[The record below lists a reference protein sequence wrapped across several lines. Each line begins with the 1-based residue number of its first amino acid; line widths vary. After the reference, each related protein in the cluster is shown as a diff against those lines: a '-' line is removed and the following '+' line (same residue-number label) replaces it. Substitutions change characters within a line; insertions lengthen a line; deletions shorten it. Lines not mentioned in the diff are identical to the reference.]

1 MQKPTVVQ
9 GSRAHRLFT
18 WGGWALLLLVG
29 ILLPYSLPSF
39 RVFQFT
45 LVVVFAIAVLGL
57 NMLTGYNGQI
67 SLGHSFFFAIGAYT
81 AAILIQDH
89 GWPHLVTLLPAF
101 ALTFVLGFLFG
112 IPALRLEGLYLAL
125 VTLALAVVTPPFIK
139 RFGDLT
145 GGSQGIVV
153 NGPDTPEW
161 TGLADDQYL
170 YFLCFAVAIVMF
182 VVARNL
188 MRGRVGR
195 AVVSIR
201 DNHIA
206 SETMGINLSVFKTL
220 TFAYSAAYAGV
231 AGGLYVF
238 VVGFVSPE
246 SFTVLLSIELLA
258 GAVVGGLAT
267 IVGPIFG
274 ATFTRFMPVF
284 AADINDAAPGLLYGV
299 ALILIMYLMPGGVV
313 GLFRRVRGWLI
324 DYRAPTLTG
333 GTTAAGDAAD
343 VAFVGAIDTDSV
355 GATDGTVLDGQAEEA
370 PATAAV
376 GDRSGTAPRL

>member
-1 MQKPTVVQ
+1 MNKPTLVQ
-9 GSRAHRLFT
+9 GSRQHQIIT
-18 WGGWALLLLVG
+18 WAAYAALLIIGLA
-29 ILLPYSLPSF
+29 LPFVLPAF

-45 LVVVFAIAVLGL
+45 TVIVFAIAVLGL
-57 NMLTGYNGQI
+57 NMLTGYNGQV

-81 AAILIQDH
+81 CAILIDTY
-89 GWPHLVTLLPAF
+89 GWPYLGSLIPAF
-101 ALTFVLGFLFG
+101 ILTFVLGFLFG

-153 NGPDTPEW
+153 SKPQAPDW
-161 TGLADDQYL
+161 TGLANDQWQYL
-170 YFLCFAVAIVMF
+170 ICFSIGTVMF
-182 VVARNL
+182 IAARNL

-195 AVVSIR
+195 AVVSVR
-201 DNHIA
+201 DNEIA
-206 SETMGINLSVFKTL
+206 AETMGINLAIFKTL
-220 TFAYSAAYAGV
+220 TFAYSAAFAGV

-267 IVGPIFG
+267 TLGPLFG
-274 ATFTRFMPVF
+274 ALFTRFMPVF

-299 ALILIMYLMPGGVV
+299 ALILVMFLMPGGFV
-313 GLFRRVRGWLI
+313 GLFRKVRGWLV
-324 DYRAPTLTG
+324 DYRPPDITN
-333 GTTAAGDAAD
+333 GTEAAGDETGPGGEAEM
-343 VAFVGAIDTDSV
+343 AFGGPRDDGA
-355 GATDGTVLDGQAEEA
+355 GPGGENGLGDGTVA
-370 PATAAV
+370 PTEQTT
-376 GDRSGTAPRL
+376 GPER

>member
-1 MQKPTVVQ
+1 MSKPTIVQ
-9 GSRAHRLFT
+9 GSLLHHVFT
-18 WGGWALLLLVG
+18 WGGWAALLIIG

-45 LVVVFAIAVLGL
+45 LVIVFAIAVLGL
-57 NMLTGYNGQI
+57 NLLTGYNGQI

-81 AAILIQDH
+81 AAILITDH
-89 GWPHLVTLLPAF
+89 AWPYLLTLVPAF
-101 ALTFVLGFLFG
+101 VLTFVLGFLFG

-153 NGPDTPEW
+153 SKPRAPEW
-161 TGLADDQYL
+161 TALADDQYQ
-170 YFLCFAVAIVMF
+170 YFLCFGVAVVMF
-182 VVARNL
+182 VIGRNL

-206 SETMGINLSVFKTL
+206 AETMGINLSIFKTL
-220 TFAYSAAYAGV
+220 TFAYSAAFAGV

-238 VVGFVSPE
+238 IVGFVSPE

-274 ATFTRFMPVF
+274 AAFTRFMPVF

-299 ALILIMYLMPGGVV
+299 ALILIMYLMPGGVI
-313 GLFRRVRGWLI
+313 GLFRRIRGVLI
-324 DYRAPTLTG
+324 DYRAPTLAG
-333 GTTAAGDAAD
+333 GTTAAGDGADAA
-343 VAFVGAIDTDSV
+343 FEGAIHTPEQDQEVDV
-355 GATDGTVLDGQAEEA
+355 EHGRAA
-370 PATAAV
+370 PASR
-376 GDRSGTAPRL
+376 DR